1 MNQSNVGLLDLPNE
15 ILLIIL
21 KKLNNMHVLY
31 SLLDVDNQRLDI
43 LAQENTFTNT
53 LNFVLTTLTDDIFSF
68 TDRIVDRFC
77 QEFITMLNLL
87 FLTQYLWNVFF
98 LLPIILI

>member
-31 SLLDVDNQRLDI
+31 SLLAVDNQRLDI

-53 LNFVLTTLTDDIFSF
+53 LNFGSFCSLVTPYTDW
-68 TDRIVDRFC
+68 
-77 QEFITMLNLL
+77 FIQHSDQYEGEGESVTKLQLHLNYYV
-87 FLTQYLWNVFF
+87 YLNQ
-98 LLPIILI
+98 L